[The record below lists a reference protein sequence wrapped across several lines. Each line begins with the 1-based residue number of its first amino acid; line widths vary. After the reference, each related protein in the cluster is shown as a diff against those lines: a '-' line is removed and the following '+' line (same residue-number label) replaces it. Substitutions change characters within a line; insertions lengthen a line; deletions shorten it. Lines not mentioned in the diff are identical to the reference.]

1 MSRGPSCCELD
12 SCVMYTSTIQVMPDW
27 NPEQYRR
34 FAEERAQPFH
44 DLLALIEG
52 GSVKS
57 AVDLGCGPG
66 ELTAL
71 AARQLGVDEMV
82 GIDNSQAMLD
92 KTRDHESDGVRF
104 EFGDI
109 GSWTSESD

>member
-1 MSRGPSCCELD
+1 M
-12 SCVMYTSTIQVMPDW
+12 TDW

-34 FAEERAQPFH
+34 FAAERAQPFH
-44 DLLALIEG
+44 DLLGLIEP
-52 GSVKS
+52 GSIKQ

-71 AARQLGVDEMV
+71 AADELAVGETV

-92 KTRDHESDGVRF
+92 KT
-104 EFGDI
+104 
-109 GSWTSESD
+109 SEHASTW